1 MVFREDTVFMKNT
14 ILHSDLNAFYA
25 SVEML
30 LFPEL
35 EGKPVAVCGSV
46 EDRHGIVLAKSELAK
61 KAGVKTGMAIWQA
74 KQVCPNL
81 IVRPP
86 RYEKYMLF
94 SKLVRKIYARYT
106 DQIEPFGLDENWLD
120 VSGSLLLFGSAEE
133 IAEQIRKTVK
143 EEIGLTVS
151 IGVSFNKVFA
161 KLGSDLKKPDAI
173 TVISEDNF
181 KEKIWPLPV
190 EELLYVGRATKEKL
204 HRMAIYTIGDLARAD
219 LQWICRSLGKAGGLL
234 WSYANGMDR
243 SKVVKEED
251 APPIQSVGHGIT
263 TNANLISD
271 DEVRRVM
278 LELSQEVGFRLE
290 EEGALAGGIQI
301 EIKDSHLVTKQYM
314 ASLPYPTRSR
324 RVIADAAFGLYL
336 EKHKGEKV
344 IRAVTVRAVRLQKGS
359 EAEQL
364 DCFGD
369 HKEKEKL
376 SKLEKVT
383 DSIAKKFGQKAL
395 QPADILTNDKTK
407 SKEHYVGILPGG
419 HHR

>member
-1 MVFREDTVFMKNT
+1 MKNT

-30 LFPEL
+30 LYPEL

-46 EDRHGIVLAKSELAK
+46 EDRHGIVLAKSEIAK
-61 KAGVKTGMAIWQA
+61 RAGVKTGMAIWQA
-74 KQVCPNL
+74 KQLCPQL
-81 IVRPP
+81 VVRPP

-94 SKLVRKIYARYT
+94 SQLVRKIYARYT
-106 DQIEPFGLDENWLD
+106 DQVEPFGLDENWLD
-120 VSGSLLLFGSAEE
+120 VSGSLRLFGSAEE

-161 KLGSDLKKPDAI
+161 KLGSDMKKPDAI

-181 KEKIWPLPV
+181 REKIWPLPV
-190 EELLYVGRATKEKL
+190 EELLFVGHATKEKL
-204 HRMAIYTIGDLARAD
+204 HKMAIFTIGDLAQAD
-219 LQWICRSLGKAGGLL
+219 LQYVCRSLGKNGGLL
-234 WSYANGMDR
+234 WSYANGLDR
-243 SKVVKEED
+243 AKVIRAEET
-251 APPIQSVGHGIT
+251 PPIQSVGHGIT
-263 TNANLISD
+263 TNANLVTD

-278 LELSQEVGFRLE
+278 LELSQEVGFRLKE
-290 EEGALAGGIQI
+290 EEALATGIQI

-314 ASLPYPTRSR
+314 SPLPYPTRSR
-324 RVIADAAFGLYL
+324 RVIAETAFALYL

-344 IRAVTVRAVRLQKGS
+344 IRAVTVRAVRLQNQD

-369 HKEKEKL
+369 HREKEKL
-376 SKLEKVT
+376 SKIETVT
-383 DSIAKKFGQKAL
+383 DRIAKKFGKKAL
-395 QPADILTNDKTK
+395 LPADILTNDKTK

-419 HHR
+419 GHKR